1 MNKYLEMYKRLEDD
15 WQNYLE
21 NNGKLTH
28 EDMLLIRE
36 LVLKATAKKTITIKP
51 IGTGTME
58 YPTYRIKCPTCNH
71 QLPMKKNC
79 ISKNPP
85 ILYCDRCG
93 QKIDWSE

>member
-21 NNGKLTH
+21 NKGKLTH

-36 LVLKATAKKTITIKP
+36 LVLKATPKKPITIKP
-51 IGTGTME
+51 IGTGVMD

-93 QKIDWSE
+93 RKIDWSE